1 MQNPYGWLLTMT
13 QKNRQWRGVYHQQ
26 LYDRRSWGYKPIP
39 PQVGYWGFL
48 QVDKS
53 EYCIEDLVWIF
64 WECSTYSPMGCH
76 YCISDNRQNQSRLK
90 KSVFN
95 HWSGYVDKNLCTQ
108 KSWFE
113 RPHHQGKGLNHSKQK
128 CQWTHFVWW
137 LLITVRF
144 FIASVLIGPIR

>member
-13 QKNRQWRGVYHQQ
+13 QKTGNDVEFITNNFMIGALEVTN
-26 LYDRRSWGYKPIP
+26 LYR
-39 PQVGYWGFL
+39 QVGYWGFL

-53 EYCIEDLVWIF
+53 EYCIEDLVGIF

-76 YCISDNRQNQSRLK
+76 YCVSDNRQNQSRLK

-128 CQWTHFVWW
+128 CQRNHFVWW

-144 FIASVLIGPIR
+144 FIASVLIGPII